1 MPSAELSRMDSP
13 PKLTGE
19 TLIVHHIPLVHC
31 QVPDRQCCGGGGAG
45 NGSSRTNPFCP
56 PELGHPDRD
65 LTQADSLLYSR
76 VLPASGSA
84 VGPGDGP
91 KSRIRDGRGPG
102 VPKRHNPF
110 LMKEGEPEEPYGDC
124 DSSTQQ
130 SFHLHGSR
138 QPPFQLATLDPGTGK
153 TWGATNSRA
162 GVVEGQEQE
171 PLSSSSEAQKCSH
184 GYHCPPE
191 QEAETM
197 ELDEGGGPGAN
208 DTSGFSFDQEW
219 KLSLDESP
227 RNPGVRA
234 CGCSGSGSR
243 HCRCSSTSSQS
254 EVADQ
259 SMGYVSDSSCNSSDG
274 VLVTFSALYNKMH
287 GHSRANLNSAPL
299 SCSDS
304 SFCSHS
310 DPGAFYLD
318 LHSSPAES
326 KMSCESHHPD
336 SGGGDEGCGCPHASS
351 PELDANCNSYR
362 PHCEPCP
369 AAADLTACFQSQ
381 ARLVVATQNY
391 YKLVT
396 CDLSS
401 QSSPSPAGSS
411 ITSCS
416 EEHTKGSPGPVSGQP
431 TEYYLFQKPE
441 THTEEQKAKSS
452 PTEVGPGAGPD
463 VIEGQVYVNVSPPI
477 LSSGR
482 QRSRSY
488 DRSLERSPPNRLG
501 SLERMLSCPVRL
513 SEGPSSLAGPGS
525 PPRRVTSFA
534 ELAKG
539 RKKVGGS
546 GSPPLRL
553 STGDSSL
560 EFSPIP
566 ESQRDGTGPL
576 DEGARCSH
584 SLPSLPLGLCLDPS
598 SLEAQAEQ
606 GNRDGLQQGHQS
618 NEVKPTSF
626 GAAGQALALLMEPS
640 SPFSAVPASSHAQRD
655 IRARADGGSAENRP
669 VLRYSKEQRPT
680 TLPIQPFVFQHHF
693 PKQLP
698 KTRALH
704 SLSQLY
710 SLSGSSRS
718 QAPVLLAPTSQGSV
732 LAPSAQAAAP
742 APRTVDGAASLSEE
756 STRKAALDPDT
767 SRPSPLGSYSP
778 IRSSGPFGTS
788 TDSSSA
794 SGSPPEHAVDGP
806 PPRSRSCPAAANLIP
821 VRQALMPGPAPQLE
835 APERLPPESS
845 PLLSEYRLHGAGNL
859 SHLGPTGPSL
869 SRAESLARGG
879 GEGNITFRLTNHLS
893 PQALKWREYRRKN
906 PLGPPGLG
914 GSLDRRPQ
922 ETRLARRNPLF
933 EFPGSLSAAG
943 HLQCRLNGQA
953 AKQLPLN
960 HADFFSDPFSLAEK
974 PPAEFCLSP
983 DGNTE
988 AVSIDLLQKKGL
1000 VKDVN
1005 TAVDLIVAHFG
1016 TSRDPGVKA
1025 KLGNSSVSPNVGH
1038 LVLKYLCPA
1047 VQAVLGD
1054 GLKAFVLDVIIG
1066 QRKNMPWSV
1075 VEASTQL
1082 GPSTKILHGLY
1093 NKVSQFP
1100 ELTSHTMRFNA
1111 FILGLLNIRSLEF
1124 WFNHLYNHEGKYCP
1138 IPCKMPITPK
1148 LWALTTAGLW
1158 GWGGVLQSLL
1168 CSGVYASPIFL
1179 KSRSVS
1185 GCLPPSFPLLT
1196 DIIQAHYQP
1205 WGFLSAAHTVCPGL
1219 FEELLLLLQPLAL
1232 LPFNLDLLFQHR
1244 LLQNG
1249 RQQQQQKE
1257 LLRVSQGL
1265 LLSAHST
1272 LQLARAREQE
1282 SHGGTDGAAPG
1293 ERVKGVGAPA
1303 GGEEEE
1309 KVAATIAEVQAGAG
1323 QGEKVAAATI
1333 AEVQAGAGQGGRA
1346 RSGQAGWWYQLMQS
1360 SQVYIDGS
1368 GEGSRFP
1375 RTSEKKK
1382 VPGGSQAPPP
1392 REGVVEGAEACP
1404 TAEEA
1409 PSRERGWPFWMG
1421 SPPDSVLA
1429 ELRRSRER
1437 EGPVAPQGG
1446 NEEGTQQEST
1456 TGGIK
1461 WGHLFGSRKTQREA
1475 RPLNR
1480 LPSDW
1485 LSLDKSVFQLVA
1497 QTVAAR
1503 RESELREGPEET
1515 PALELPSNLPCEV
1528 QALCHHLAT
1537 GPGQLSFCKG
1547 DVLQVL
1553 GSAGGDWLRC
1563 GRGSDTGLVPLAYV
1577 TPAPTPTF
1585 TPRGTQD

>member
-1 MPSAELSRMDSP
+1 
-13 PKLTGE
+13 
-19 TLIVHHIPLVHC
+19 
-31 QVPDRQCCGGGGAG
+31 
-45 NGSSRTNPFCP
+45 
-56 PELGHPDRD
+56 
-65 LTQADSLLYSR
+65 
-76 VLPASGSA
+76 
-84 VGPGDGP
+84 
-91 KSRIRDGRGPG
+91 
-102 VPKRHNPF
+102 
-110 LMKEGEPEEPYGDC
+110 
-124 DSSTQQ
+124 
-130 SFHLHGSR
+130 
-138 QPPFQLATLDPGTGK
+138 
-153 TWGATNSRA
+153 
-162 GVVEGQEQE
+162 
-171 PLSSSSEAQKCSH
+171 
-184 GYHCPPE
+184 
-191 QEAETM
+191 
-197 ELDEGGGPGAN
+197 
-208 DTSGFSFDQEW
+208 
-219 KLSLDESP
+219 
-227 RNPGVRA
+227 
-234 CGCSGSGSR
+234 
-243 HCRCSSTSSQS
+243 
-254 EVADQ
+254 
-259 SMGYVSDSSCNSSDG
+259 
-274 VLVTFSALYNKMH
+274 
-287 GHSRANLNSAPL
+287 
-299 SCSDS
+299 
-304 SFCSHS
+304 
-310 DPGAFYLD
+310 
-318 LHSSPAES
+318 
-326 KMSCESHHPD
+326 
-336 SGGGDEGCGCPHASS
+336 
-351 PELDANCNSYR
+351 
-362 PHCEPCP
+362 
-369 AAADLTACFQSQ
+369 
-381 ARLVVATQNY
+381 
-391 YKLVT
+391 
-396 CDLSS
+396 
-401 QSSPSPAGSS
+401 
-411 ITSCS
+411 
-416 EEHTKGSPGPVSGQP
+416 
-431 TEYYLFQKPE
+431 
-441 THTEEQKAKSS
+441 
-452 PTEVGPGAGPD
+452 
-463 VIEGQVYVNVSPPI
+463 
-477 LSSGR
+477 
-482 QRSRSY
+482 
-488 DRSLERSPPNRLG
+488 
-501 SLERMLSCPVRL
+501 
-513 SEGPSSLAGPGS
+513 
-525 PPRRVTSFA
+525 
-534 ELAKG
+534 
-539 RKKVGGS
+539 
-546 GSPPLRL
+546 
-553 STGDSSL
+553 
-560 EFSPIP
+560 
-566 ESQRDGTGPL
+566 
-576 DEGARCSH
+576 
-584 SLPSLPLGLCLDPS
+584 
-598 SLEAQAEQ
+598 
-606 GNRDGLQQGHQS
+606 
-618 NEVKPTSF
+618 
-626 GAAGQALALLMEPS
+626 
-640 SPFSAVPASSHAQRD
+640 
-655 IRARADGGSAENRP
+655 
-669 VLRYSKEQRPT
+669 
-680 TLPIQPFVFQHHF
+680 
-693 PKQLP
+693 
-698 KTRALH
+698 
-704 SLSQLY
+704 
-710 SLSGSSRS
+710 
-718 QAPVLLAPTSQGSV
+718 
-732 LAPSAQAAAP
+732 
-742 APRTVDGAASLSEE
+742 
-756 STRKAALDPDT
+756 
-767 SRPSPLGSYSP
+767 
-778 IRSSGPFGTS
+778 
-788 TDSSSA
+788 
-794 SGSPPEHAVDGP
+794 
-806 PPRSRSCPAAANLIP
+806 
-821 VRQALMPGPAPQLE
+821 MPGPAPQLE

-879 GEGNITFRLTNHLS
+879 ANHLS

-1124 WFNHLYNHEGKYCP
+1124 WFNHLYNHE
-1138 IPCKMPITPK
+1138 
-1148 LWALTTAGLW
+1148 
-1158 GWGGVLQSLL
+1158 
-1168 CSGVYASPIFL
+1168 
-1179 KSRSVS
+1179 
-1185 GCLPPSFPLLT
+1185 